1 MTEQLDLVYEPRRV
15 NVNRCRELT
24 TEEGFRAWLL
34 TAEGLRISSE
44 FIRLA
49 RALKD
54 RGCQRYGAKA
64 VCEYIRFNRALK
76 EGRDGFKLNNNVTSR
91 LARWAMQTYPD
102 LAGFFETRTLTA
114 NDANGN

>member
-1 MTEQLDLVYEPRRV
+1 MSEQTLMDYEPRRI
-15 NVNRCRELT
+15 NRALCMALT
-24 TEEGFRAWLL
+24 TDEGFKTWLT
-34 TAEGLRISSE
+34 TAEGQRISGE
-44 FIRLA
+44 FVRLA
-49 RALKD
+49 RVLKD
-54 RGCQRYGAKA
+54 RGCKRYGAKA

-114 NDANGN
+114 NERE